1 MKLKIIL
8 TIACFAAGLAA
19 SIAFAAPQRAAEG
32 TTTVATTTTGDHHG
46 DKGKGDDGDH
56 HGDKGK
62 AKACTGVEL
71 KGTVTGGS
79 LSVAVTGA
87 NHGSSAL
94 VGSTATLAVSGPVSV
109 HARLC
114 GTTLTLQN
122 LEVRHAKP
130 SAPPTGTTTTTS
142 TTP

>member
-32 TTTVATTTTGDHHG
+32 TTTAATTSTGEHH
-46 DKGKGDDGDH
+46 KGGDDGDH
-56 HGDKGK
+56 HGDAGK
-62 AKACTGVEL
+62 STDCKGVEL
-71 KGTVTGGS
+71 KGTVTGGT

-94 VGSTATLAVSGPVSV
+94 VGTTATLAVSGPVSV

-142 TTP
+142 ATP

>member
-1 MKLKIIL
+1 MKLKLIL

-32 TTTVATTTTGDHHG
+32 TTTVATTTTGDRH
-46 DKGKGDDGDH
+46 KGDDGDH
-56 HGDKGK
+56 QGDK
-62 AKACTGVEL
+62 AKSKDCRGVEL

-87 NHGSSAL
+87 NHGSSTL

>member
-32 TTTVATTTTGDHHG
+32 TTTVATTTT
-46 DKGKGDDGDH
+46 GDH